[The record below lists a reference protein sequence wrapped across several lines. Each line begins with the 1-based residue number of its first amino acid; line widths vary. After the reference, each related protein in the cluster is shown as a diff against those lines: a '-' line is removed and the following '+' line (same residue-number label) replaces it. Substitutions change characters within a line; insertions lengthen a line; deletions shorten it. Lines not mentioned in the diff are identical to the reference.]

1 MNNKASNSAS
11 AQGDSRADS
20 RAEGLLLH
28 GYEMMLRSR
37 FFEDEVERLF
47 ESGALYGTTHL
58 STGQEATQAGLC
70 LALKRKDWIMT
81 THRCH
86 GYTLCKGTAP
96 YRLFSELAGSSD
108 GICKGLAGSMHFQ
121 DIDNCNAG
129 SSAIVGS
136 GIPIA
141 TGIALSLKRRKSDNI
156 SVAIFGDGACSR
168 GTLHECLNLA
178 SIWNLPELFYCEN
191 NLYGMSA
198 ASSRMISAS
207 SIASRADG
215 YGMKHMTADG
225 NDFEAVLHAVSAA
238 REFIVK
244 EHRPFFLEV
253 LTYRQKGHSK
263 NDKRVYR
270 TAEEEASWQRR
281 DPIALM
287 EARLQSIGLMDKA
300 KIAKKRSEIHDEISQ
315 ASAEAMAHK
324 DNVLSISEASKLV
337 MAPETEINLQPFVD
351 ASLGADL
358 DSSLGADLDASLGEG
373 NGDEVTL
380 SYREA
385 IRMAL
390 DRMMEADP
398 SVYMM
403 GEDIGRYGGCFKVTG
418 DLWKKHPDQII
429 ETPVCEESFAGVAVG
444 SAKTGLRPII
454 EIMYADFAT
463 LISDPLINHAAKS
476 YFMSGGKASCPMVV
490 RLPSGAGTGH
500 GPQHTQCTEA
510 MFLSVPG
517 LIILCPSCPQDAFE
531 LLTQAMQSNNP
542 VLVFEHKALYG
553 EIQSFNAGARMLPM
567 TQARVVKS
575 GTDITLIAYS
585 QSVGACLEAAGNLQ
599 KQGIEAEVVDLR
611 CIKPLDRETI
621 ISSVVKTG
629 KALIVQPAGEM
640 GSVSSEVESII
651 CSDPEAFN
659 ALRVPVRRLCSCD
672 MPTPFTKR
680 LEMQFPPRPA
690 DVVTAVQEMSILN
703 RMEQERGRFSPSKA
717 YCMR

>member
-1 MNNKASNSAS
+1 MTRVSNSAS
-11 AQGDSRADS
+11 AQGDST
-20 RAEGLLLH
+20 AEGLLLR

-47 ESGALYGTTHL
+47 ESGDFHGTTHL
-58 STGQEATQAGLC
+58 STGQEAAQAGLC
-70 LALKRKDWIMT
+70 LALKRQDWIMT

-96 YRLFSELAGSSD
+96 YRLFSELAGSRE

-121 DIDNCNAG
+121 DIENCNAG

-141 TGIALSLKRRKSDNI
+141 TGIALSLKRRKSGFI

-168 GTLHECLNLA
+168 GTIHECLNLA

-215 YGMKHMTADG
+215 YGIKHMTVDG
-225 NDFEAVLHAVSAA
+225 NDFEAVFQAASEA
-238 REFIVK
+238 REFIVNQR
-244 EHRPFFLEV
+244 RPFFLEA

-281 DPIALM
+281 DPIVLM
-287 EARLQSIGLMDKA
+287 EARLQSIGLMDRA
-300 KIAKKRSEIHDEISQ
+300 GIADKRSEIRDEISQ
-315 ASAEAMAHK
+315 ASAKAMAYK
-324 DNVLSISEASKLV
+324 DDALSISEASKLV

-351 ASLGADL
+351 ANLGAG
-358 DSSLGADLDASLGEG
+358 LGANAGSGLGANAGAGLDEG

-385 IRMAL
+385 IRLAL
-390 DRMMEADP
+390 DKMMDADP

-418 DLWKKHPDQII
+418 DLWKKHPNQII

-476 YFMSGGKASCPMVV
+476 FFMSGGKASCPMVV

-500 GPQHTQCTEA
+500 GPQHTQCTET

-531 LLTQAMQSNNP
+531 LLTQAVQSNNP

-567 TQARVVKS
+567 TQARVARS
-575 GTDITLIAYS
+575 GTDVTLIAYS
-585 QSVGACLEAAGNLQ
+585 QSVGVCLEAAENLL

-611 CIKPLDRETI
+611 CIKPLDRNAI

-629 KALIVQPAGEM
+629 RALIVQPAGEM

-672 MPTPFTKR
+672 MPTPFTKS
-680 LEMQFPPRPA
+680 LEMQFVPRPA
-690 DVVTAVQEMSILN
+690 DVITAVQEMSILSK
-703 RMEQERGRFSPSKA
+703 MEQERSQISPSKA
-717 YCMR
+717 SCMR

>member
-11 AQGDSRADS
+11 AHDDSRADS

-58 STGQEATQAGLC
+58 STGQEAAQAGLC
-70 LALKRKDWIMT
+70 LALKRQDWIMT

-96 YRLFSELAGSSD
+96 YRLFSELAGSRD

-225 NDFEAVLHAVSAA
+225 NDFEAVFHAVSAA
-238 REFIVK
+238 RDFIVK

-300 KIAKKRSEIHDEISQ
+300 EIAKKRSEIHNEISQ
-315 ASAEAMAHK
+315 ASAEAMAHE
-324 DNVLSISEASKLV
+324 DDVLSISEASKLV
-337 MAPETEINLQPFVD
+337 MAPETEINLQPFID
-351 ASLGADL
+351 ADLGA
-358 DSSLGADLDASLGEG
+358 G

-585 QSVGACLEAAGNLQ
+585 QSVGACLEAAVNLQ

-680 LEMQFPPRPA
+680 LEMQFTPRPA
-690 DVVTAVQEMSILN
+690 DVVTAVQEMSILD
-703 RMEQERGRFSPSKA
+703 RMEQERSRFSPSKA
-717 YCMR
+717 SCMR